1 LWYFYIDTKNTKLSM
16 TKILIIE
23 DDTSFAQML
32 QKFLARNSYDVVL
45 SHTGLDGEKQLKEH
59 DFQLVIT
66 DLRLPDYDGIKL
78 VSDLKDKIPVIVM
91 TGYAE
96 VATAVKAMKMGA
108 YDYISKP
115 FTPDQMLSVIDGALN
130 AKPIISKEPV
140 QTATENSRENALG
153 ESKSSTSQEFIL
165 TSEATQKLEEYI
177 VLVAP
182 TDMSV
187 LIIGESGTGKEVTAK
202 AIHQKSTRNEKPF
215 IALDCGAIPK
225 ELAASEFFGHIKG
238 SFTGAV
244 TDKVG
249 SFEAANGGTLFLDE
263 VGNLSYENQ
272 IQLLRALQE
281 RKIKR
286 IGSNTEIQVDVR
298 ILSATNEDLKS
309 AVEKGTFR
317 EDLYHRLN
325 EFSLQIPALKNRHGD
340 LPVLASH
347 FLRKFNEKLNKQIVD
362 FSDEV
367 WDIFNAYHWPG
378 NIRELQ
384 NVIQRAVLLST
395 SDKVEAKVLP
405 SELMS
410 PVLETA
416 ELGSLSKAEFEKE
429 QIVNA
434 LKRTNYNKS
443 KAAKLL
449 QVTRKTLYNRINY
462 YDLDL

>member
-1 LWYFYIDTKNTKLSM
+1 M
-16 TKILIIE
+16 PKILIIE

-32 QKFLARNSYDVVL
+32 QKFLERKDFSVVV
-45 SHTGLDGEKQLKEH
+45 SQTGLDGEKQVKENE
-59 DFQLVIT
+59 FSLVIT
-66 DLRLPDYDGIKL
+66 DLRLPDYDSLKL
-78 VSDLKDKIPVIVM
+78 VSELNGKIPVIVM

-115 FTPDQMLSVIDGALN
+115 FTPDKMLAVIDGALRS
-130 AKPIISKEPV
+130 KPESSNRNKINQSQGVDQKEEEKDKEIK
-140 QTATENSRENALG
+140 TSTEDLVFVSDAA
-153 ESKSSTSQEFIL
+153 Q
-165 TSEATQKLEEYI
+165 QLEKYLS
-177 VLVAP
+177 LVAP

-202 AIHQKSTRNEKPF
+202 AIHTQSNRSQNKF

-225 ELAASEFFGHIKG
+225 ELAASEFFGHLKG

-244 TDKVG
+244 ADKVG

-263 VGNLSYENQ
+263 IGNLTYENQ
-272 IQLLRALQE
+272 MQLLRALQE

-286 IGSNTEIQVDVR
+286 IGSNTEILVDVR
-298 ILSATNEDLKS
+298 VLSATNEDLKS

-325 EFSLQIPALKNRHGD
+325 EFSLQIPSLRDRDED
-340 LPVLASH
+340 LTVLVNY
-347 FLRKFNEKLNKQIVD
+347 FLDKSNAKLGKQIHG
-362 FSDEV
+362 FSEEV
-367 WDIFNAYHWPG
+367 WGIFESYHWPG

-384 NVIQRAVLLST
+384 NVIQRAVLLT
-395 SDKVEAKVLP
+395 TTDTIQPQVLP
-405 SELMS
+405 
-410 PVLETA
+410 A
-416 ELGSLSKAEFEKE
+416 EVQEPSNVPPDYSTLSKANFEKE
-429 QIVNA
+429 QILSA

-462 YDLDL
+462 YDLDI

>member
-1 LWYFYIDTKNTKLSM
+1 M
-16 TKILIIE
+16 PKILIIE

-32 QKFLARNSYDVVL
+32 QKFLERKDFSVVV
-45 SHTGLDGEKQLKEH
+45 SQTGLDGENQLKENG
-59 DFQLVIT
+59 FQLVIT
-66 DLRLPDYDGIKL
+66 DLRLPDYDSLKL
-78 VSDLKDKIPVIVM
+78 VSQLNGKLPVIVM

-115 FTPDQMLSVIDGALN
+115 FTPDQMLAVIDGALKS
-130 AKPIISKEPV
+130 KPEISKV
-140 QTATENSRENALG
+140 NQTNSSEIIDHKEEIKDNRIKTGTEDLIFDSDAA
-153 ESKSSTSQEFIL
+153 Q
-165 TSEATQKLEEYI
+165 QLEKYLS
-177 VLVAP
+177 LVAP

-202 AIHQKSTRNEKPF
+202 AIHTKSSRSTNEF
-215 IALDCGAIPK
+215 IALDCGAIPI
-225 ELAASEFFGHIKG
+225 ELAASEFFGHLKG

-244 TDKVG
+244 ADKVG

-272 IQLLRALQE
+272 MQLLRALQE

-286 IGSNTEIQVDVR
+286 IGSNTEILVDVR
-298 ILSATNEDLKS
+298 VLSATNEDLKS

-325 EFSLQIPALKNRHGD
+325 EFSLQIPSLRNRHGD
-340 LPVLASH
+340 LTVFANY
-347 FLRKFNEKLNKQIVD
+347 FLEKSNTKLGKEISD

-367 WDIFNAYHWPG
+367 WDIFESYHWPG

-384 NVIQRAVLLST
+384 NVIQRAVLLT
-395 SDKVEAKVLP
+395 TTDKIQPQVLP
-405 SELMS
+405 SELHEPS
-410 PVLETA
+410 KVTPDY
-416 ELGSLSKAEFEKE
+416 SNLSKASFEKE
-429 QIVNA
+429 QILNA

-462 YDLDL
+462 YDLDI

>member
-1 LWYFYIDTKNTKLSM
+1 M
-16 TKILIIE
+16 PKILIIE

-32 QKFLARNSYDVVL
+32 QNFLARNDFEVIL
-45 SHTGLDGEKQLKEH
+45 SHTGLDGEKQLTEQSF
-59 DFQLVIT
+59 DLVIT

-78 VSDLKDKIPVIVM
+78 VSQLKGKIPVIVM

-96 VATAVKAMKMGA
+96 VSTAVKAMKMGA

-115 FTPDQMLSVIDGALN
+115 FTPDQMLFVIDGALN
-130 AKPIISKEPV
+130 SKPIAPKETTSHV
-140 QTATENSRENALG
+140 
-153 ESKSSTSQEFIL
+153 KDSSEAKIDGDKRGSGLNEL
-165 TSEATQKLEEYI
+165 TLVSEATQKLDEHI
-177 VLVAP
+177 TLVAP

-187 LIIGESGTGKEVTAK
+187 LIVGESGTGKEVTAK
-202 AIHQKSTRNEKPF
+202 AIHQKSNRKGKPF

-225 ELAASEFFGHIKG
+225 ELAASEFFGHLKG

-244 TDKVG
+244 ADKVG

-298 ILSATNEDLKS
+298 ILSATNEDLKA
-309 AVEKGTFR
+309 AVTNGNFR

-340 LPVLASH
+340 LLVLASH
-347 FLRKFNEKLNKQIVD
+347 FLGKFNEKLNKQISD

-384 NVIQRAVLLST
+384 NVIQRAVLLT
-395 SDKVEAKVLP
+395 TTDKIQANTLP
-405 SELMS
+405 SELMN
-410 PVLETA
+410 PVLETV
-416 ELGSLSKAEFEKE
+416 ELGNLSKADFEKE

>member
-1 LWYFYIDTKNTKLSM
+1 M

-32 QKFLARNSYDVVL
+32 QKFLARNSYEVVL

-78 VSDLKDKIPVIVM
+78 VSTLKDEIPVIVM

-96 VATAVKAMKMGA
+96 VSTAVKAMKMGA

-115 FTPDQMLSVIDGALN
+115 FTPDQMLLVIDGALN
-130 AKPIISKEPV
+130 SKPVVSKEPV
-140 QTATENSRENALG
+140 H
-153 ESKSSTSQEFIL
+153 SKEKVVIGKEVTTSQELIL
-165 TSEATQKLEEYI
+165 TSEATQKLEEHI

-202 AIHQKSTRNEKPF
+202 AIHQKSTRNGKPF

-244 TDKVG
+244 ADKVG

-286 IGSNTEIQVDVR
+286 IGSNTEIHVDVR

-340 LPVLASH
+340 LTVLASH

-395 SDKVEAKVLP
+395 TDKVEAKVLP

>member
-1 LWYFYIDTKNTKLSM
+1 M
-16 TKILIIE
+16 PKILIIE

-32 QKFLARNSYDVVL
+32 QKFLTRNGFDVSV
-45 SHTGLDGEKQLKEH
+45 SQTGLDGEKKIAETT
-59 DFQLVIT
+59 FKLVIT
-66 DLRLPDYDGIKL
+66 DLRLPDYDGLKL
-78 VSDLKDKIPVIVM
+78 VSKLNGKVPVIVM

-96 VATAVKAMKMGA
+96 VATAVKAMKLGA

-130 AKPIISKEPV
+130 AKPIIIKENVPGPTQGGPSTV
-140 QTATENSRENALG
+140 ENKTGTSRTIKNL
-153 ESKSSTSQEFIL
+153 IL
-165 TSEATQKLEEYI
+165 VSEPAEKLEEYI
-177 VLVAP
+177 SLVAP

-202 AIHQKSTRNEKPF
+202 AIHEKSTRSTNAF
-215 IALDCGAIPK
+215 VALDCGAIPK
-225 ELAASEFFGHIKG
+225 ELAASEFFGHLKG

-244 TDKVG
+244 ADKAG

-298 ILSATNEDLKS
+298 ILSATNEDLNS
-309 AVEKGTFR
+309 AVETGIFR

-325 EFSLQIPALKNRHGD
+325 EFSLQIPSLKDRRGD
-340 LPVLASH
+340 LPVLANY
-347 FLRKFNEKLNKQIVD
+347 FLDKSNQKLGKAING
-362 FSDEV
+362 FSDTV
-367 WDIFNAYHWPG
+367 WDVFKAYHWPG

-384 NVIQRAVLLST
+384 NVIQRAVLLT
-395 SDKVEAKVLP
+395 DTPKIHEKVLP
-405 SELMS
+405 PELLQ
-410 PVLETA
+410 PVAKAVEHGT
-416 ELGSLSKAEFEKE
+416 LSKADFEKE
-429 QIVNA
+429 QILTA

-449 QVTRKTLYNRINY
+449 QVTRKTLYNRISHYN
-462 YDLDL
+462 LDV

>member
-1 LWYFYIDTKNTKLSM
+1 M
-16 TKILIIE
+16 PKILIIE

-32 QKFLARNSYDVVL
+32 QKFLERKDFSVVV
-45 SHTGLDGEKQLKEH
+45 SQTGLDGENQLKENG
-59 DFQLVIT
+59 FSLVIT
-66 DLRLPDYDGIKL
+66 DLRLPDYDSLKL
-78 VSDLKDKIPVIVM
+78 VSQLNGKLPVIVM

-115 FTPDQMLSVIDGALN
+115 FTPDQMLTVIDGALQS
-130 AKPIISKEPV
+130 KPKISKV
-140 QTATENSRENALG
+140 NQIN
-153 ESKSSTSQEFIL
+153 
-165 TSEATQKLEEYI
+165 TSEIVYHKEEEKDKRIKTSTEDLVFSSDAAQQLEKYLS
-177 VLVAP
+177 LVAP

-202 AIHQKSTRNEKPF
+202 AIHTKSSRSTNEF

-225 ELAASEFFGHIKG
+225 ELAASEFFGHLKG

-244 TDKVG
+244 ADKVG

-272 IQLLRALQE
+272 MQLLRALQE

-286 IGSNTEIQVDVR
+286 IGSNTEILVDVR
-298 ILSATNEDLKS
+298 VLSATNEDLKS

-325 EFSLQIPALKNRHGD
+325 EFSLQIPSLRNRHGD
-340 LPVLASH
+340 LPVFANY
-347 FLRKFNEKLNKQIVD
+347 FLEKSNTKLDKEIAD

-367 WDIFNAYHWPG
+367 WDIFEAYHWPG

-384 NVIQRAVLLST
+384 NVIQRAVLLT
-395 SDKVEAKVLP
+395 TTDKIQPQVLP
-405 SELMS
+405 SELQEPS
-410 PVLETA
+410 NVTPDY
-416 ELGSLSKAEFEKE
+416 SNLSKASFEKE
-429 QIVNA
+429 QILNA

-462 YDLDL
+462 YDLDI

>member
-1 LWYFYIDTKNTKLSM
+1 MWYFYVHTLNTIATMS
-16 TKILIIE
+16 KILIIE

-32 QKFLARNSYDVVL
+32 QKFLVRNDFDVVL
-45 SHTGLDGEKQLKEH
+45 SHTGLDGEKKLGEH

-78 VSDLKDKIPVIVM
+78 VSDLRGKIPVIVM

-115 FTPDQMLSVIDGALN
+115 FTPDQMLLVIDGALN
-130 AKPIISKEPV
+130 AKPAVAKETLKV
-140 QTATENSRENALG
+140 KAKGGHAETSL
-153 ESKSSTSQEFIL
+153 KKKDSTLKEL
-165 TSEATQKLEEYI
+165 VLPSEATQKLDEYI
-177 VLVAP
+177 ALVAP

-187 LIIGESGTGKEVTAK
+187 LIIGDSGTGKEVTAK
-202 AIHQKSTRNEKPF
+202 AIHKNSSRKEKDF
-215 IALDCGAIPK
+215 VALDCGAIPK
-225 ELAASEFFGHIKG
+225 ELATSEFFGHLKG

-272 IQLLRALQE
+272 MQLLRALQE

-286 IGSNTEIQVDVR
+286 IGSNTEINVDVR
-298 ILSATNEDLKS
+298 ILSATNEDLKA
-309 AVEKGTFR
+309 AVEKGAFR

-325 EFSLQIPALKNRHGD
+325 EFSLKIPALKNRHGD
-340 LPVLASH
+340 LPPLARY
-347 FLRKFNEKLNKQIVD
+347 FLDKFNAKLNKEITG

-384 NVIQRAVLLST
+384 NVIQRAVLLTS
-395 SDKVEAKVLP
+395 SDKVETQALP
-405 SELMS
+405 SEVLN
-410 PVLETA
+410 PVAETI
-416 ELGSLSKAEFEKE
+416 EVGSLSKADFEKE

-462 YDLDL
+462 YDLDV

>member
-1 LWYFYIDTKNTKLSM
+1 M
-16 TKILIIE
+16 PKILIIE

-32 QKFLARNSYDVVL
+32 QKFLERKDFSVVV
-45 SHTGLDGEKQLKEH
+45 SQTGLDGENQLKENG
-59 DFQLVIT
+59 FSLVIT
-66 DLRLPDYDGIKL
+66 DLRLPDYDSLKL
-78 VSDLKDKIPVIVM
+78 VSQLNGKLPVIVM

-115 FTPDQMLSVIDGALN
+115 FTPDQMLAVIDGALKS
-130 AKPIISKEPV
+130 KPEISKVNQINSPEIV
-140 QTATENSRENALG
+140 DHKEEEKDKRVKTTTEDLAF
-153 ESKSSTSQEFIL
+153 SSDAAQ
-165 TSEATQKLEEYI
+165 QLEKYLS
-177 VLVAP
+177 LVAP

-202 AIHQKSTRNEKPF
+202 AIHAKSSRRTNEF

-225 ELAASEFFGHIKG
+225 ELAASEFFGHLKG

-244 TDKVG
+244 ADKMG

-272 IQLLRALQE
+272 MQLLRALQE

-286 IGSNTEIQVDVR
+286 IGSNTEILVDVR
-298 ILSATNEDLKS
+298 VLSATNEDLKS

-325 EFSLQIPALKNRHGD
+325 EFSLQIPSLRNRHGD
-340 LPVLASH
+340 LPVFANY
-347 FLRKFNEKLNKQIVD
+347 FLEKYNIKLGKEIAD

-367 WDIFNAYHWPG
+367 WDIFEAYHWPG

-384 NVIQRAVLLST
+384 NVIQRAVLLT
-395 SDKVEAKVLP
+395 TTDKIQ
-405 SELMS
+405 
-410 PVLETA
+410 T
-416 ELGSLSKAEFEKE
+416 
-429 QIVNA
+429 
-434 LKRTNYNKS
+434 
-443 KAAKLL
+443 
-449 QVTRKTLYNRINY
+449 QV
-462 YDLDL
+462 

>member
-1 LWYFYIDTKNTKLSM
+1 M
-16 TKILIIE
+16 PKILIIE

-32 QKFLARNSYDVVL
+32 QRFLARNNFDVVL
-45 SHTGLDGEKQLKEH
+45 SLTGLDGEKQIKEQ

-78 VSDLKDKIPVIVM
+78 VSELKGSIPVIVM

-115 FTPDQMLSVIDGALN
+115 FTPDQMLLVIDGALN
-130 AKPIISKEPV
+130 AKPTSAKEPV
-140 QTATENSRENALG
+140 ISSNTNDSIKDVEEG
-153 ESKSSTSQEFIL
+153 EITTSNELVL
-165 TSEATQKLEEYI
+165 TSEATQVLEEHI

-202 AIHQKSTRNEKPF
+202 NIHHKSSRKAKPF

-238 SFTGAV
+238 SFTGAIA
-244 TDKVG
+244 DKIG
-249 SFEAANGGTLFLDE
+249 SFEAANEGTLFLDE

-281 RKIKR
+281 RKIKK
-286 IGSNTEIQVDVR
+286 IGSNTEIDVDVR
-298 ILSATNEDLKS
+298 ILSATNEDLKA

-340 LPVLASH
+340 LPILASH
-347 FLRKFNEKLNKQIVD
+347 FLEKFNKKLNKQITD

-384 NVIQRAVLLST
+384 NVIQRAVLLTTT
-395 SDKVEAKVLP
+395 SKIEAKALP
-405 SELMS
+405 SELMN
-410 PVLETA
+410 PVLESV
-416 ELGSLSKAEFEKE
+416 EIGSLSKADFEKE
-429 QIVNA
+429 QIINA

>member
-1 LWYFYIDTKNTKLSM
+1 M
-16 TKILIIE
+16 PKILIIE

-32 QKFLARNSYDVVL
+32 QKFLIRKDFDVVI
-45 SHTGLDGEKQLKEH
+45 SHTGLDGEKQIKENS
-59 DFQLVIT
+59 FQLIIT

-78 VSDLKDKIPVIVM
+78 VSELKGKIPVIVM

-115 FTPDQMLSVIDGALN
+115 FTPDQMLSVIDGALH
-130 AKPIISKEPV
+130 AKPIVHK
-140 QTATENSRENALG
+140 ENSPNKKVTIDSNSNLEKQ
-153 ESKSSTSQEFIL
+153 EPTVSTNSDL
-165 TSEATQKLEEYI
+165 VLVSEATQKLDEYI
-177 VLVAP
+177 SLVAP

-202 AIHQKSTRNEKPF
+202 AIHQKSARKEKPF

-225 ELAASEFFGHIKG
+225 ELASSEFFGHLKG

-244 TDKVG
+244 ADKIG

-272 IQLLRALQE
+272 MQLLRALQE

-286 IGSNTEIQVDVR
+286 IGSNSEINVDVR
-298 ILSATNEDLKS
+298 ILSATNEDLKT

-325 EFSLQIPALKNRHGD
+325 EFSLQIPALKDRGGD
-340 LPVLASH
+340 LQVLANH
-347 FLRKFNEKLNKQIVD
+347 FLEKFNKKLGKELVG

-367 WDIFNAYHWPG
+367 WDIFNAYNWPG

-384 NVIQRAVLLST
+384 NVIQRAVLLT
-395 SDKVEAKVLP
+395 VSDKVQVDVLP
-405 SELMS
+405 SEMLQ
-410 PVLETA
+410 PTVATPKDF
-416 ELGSLSKAEFEKE
+416 GSLSKADFEKE

-462 YDLDL
+462 YDLDV

>member
-1 LWYFYIDTKNTKLSM
+1 M
-16 TKILIIE
+16 PKILIIE

-32 QKFLARNSYDVVL
+32 QKFLERNSFDVVL
-45 SHTGLDGEKQLKEH
+45 SHTGSDGEKQLENTN
-59 DFQLVIT
+59 FQLVIT

-78 VSDLKDKIPVIVM
+78 VAQLKGKLPIIVM

-115 FTPDQMLSVIDGALN
+115 FTPDQMLSIIDGALH
-130 AKPIISKEPV
+130 AKPILKKDATPVYGEKPESNIETEQCLSK
-140 QTATENSRENALG
+140 TTTELVLASDA
-153 ESKSSTSQEFIL
+153 
-165 TSEATQKLEEYI
+165 AQKLEEYLS
-177 VLVAP
+177 LVAP

-202 AIHQKSTRNEKPF
+202 AIHKKSTRRNNSF

-225 ELAASEFFGHIKG
+225 ELAASEFFGHLKG

-244 TDKVG
+244 ADKIG

-263 VGNLSYENQ
+263 VGNLSYQNQ

-286 IGSNTEIQVDVR
+286 IGSNTEILVDVR

-309 AVEKGTFR
+309 AVDKGTFR

-325 EFSLQIPALKNRHGD
+325 EFSLQIPSLKDRHGD
-340 LPVLASH
+340 LPILANH
-347 FLRKFNEKLNKQIVD
+347 FLEKFNLKLGKEITD

-367 WDIFNAYHWPG
+367 WDIFKSYRWPG

-384 NVIQRAVLLST
+384 NVIQRAVLLT
-395 SDKVEAKVLP
+395 TTEKIQINVLP
-405 SELMS
+405 SELQQ
-410 PVLETA
+410 PTVLPTDHGN
-416 ELGSLSKAEFEKE
+416 LTKADFEKE
-429 QIVNA
+429 QIINA
-434 LKRTNYNKS
+434 LKRTDYNKS

-462 YDLDL
+462 YDLDF

>member
-1 LWYFYIDTKNTKLSM
+1 MS
-16 TKILIIE
+16 KILILE

-32 QKFLARNSYDVVL
+32 KKFLERNGFDIVV
-45 SHTGLDGEKQLKEH
+45 SQTGLDGEKQLKEQN
-59 DFQLVIT
+59 FQLVIT

-78 VSDLKDKIPVIVM
+78 VSQLKDSIPVIVM

-96 VATAVKAMKMGA
+96 VSTAVKAMKMGA

-115 FTPDQMLSVIDGALN
+115 FTPDQMLAVIDGALH
-130 AKPIISKEPV
+130 AKPIISKE
-140 QTATENSRENALG
+140 TAFTTKND
-153 ESKSSTSQEFIL
+153 SKSTVENEDKSSISNDLEL
-165 TSEATQKLEEYI
+165 LSEAAQKLDEHI
-177 VLVAP
+177 ALVAP

-202 AIHQKSTRNEKPF
+202 AIHQKSNRKEKPF

-225 ELAASEFFGHIKG
+225 ELAASEFFGHLKG
-238 SFTGAV
+238 SFTGAIA
-244 TDKVG
+244 DKIG

-286 IGSNTEIQVDVR
+286 IGSNSEVEVNVR
-298 ILSATNEDLKS
+298 ILSATNEDLKA
-309 AVEKGTFR
+309 AVEKGNFR

-325 EFSLQIPALKNRHGD
+325 EFSLQIPALKDRQGD
-340 LPVLASH
+340 LAVLASH
-347 FLRKFNEKLNKQIVD
+347 FLEKFNQKLNKQIVD

-367 WDIFNAYHWPG
+367 WNVFNTYHWPG

-384 NVIQRAVLLST
+384 NVIQRAVLLT
-395 SDKVEAKVLP
+395 TTNEIQVNTLP
-405 SELMS
+405 EELMRS
-410 PVLETA
+410 KPERID
-416 ELGSLSKAEFEKE
+416 LGSVSKADFEKE

>member
-1 LWYFYIDTKNTKLSM
+1 M

-45 SHTGLDGEKQLKEH
+45 SHTGLDGEKQLKDQ

-78 VSDLKDKIPVIVM
+78 VSKLKGEIPVIVM

-96 VATAVKAMKMGA
+96 VSTAVKAMKMGA

-130 AKPIISKEPV
+130 SRPVIAKE
-140 QTATENSRENALG
+140 ATKENSKASAPIE
-153 ESKSSTSQEFIL
+153 KSGANSEHLLL
-165 TSEATQKLEEYI
+165 TSDATQKLEEHI
-177 VLVAP
+177 ILVAP

-244 TDKVG
+244 ADKIG

-298 ILSATNEDLKS
+298 ILSATNEDLKA
-309 AVEKGTFR
+309 AVEKGNFR

-340 LPVLASH
+340 LPVLATH
-347 FLRKFNEKLNKQIVD
+347 FLEKFNKKLNKQILD

-367 WDIFNAYHWPG
+367 WDIFKAYNWPG

-384 NVIQRAVLLST
+384 NVVQRAVLLT
-395 SDKVEAKVLP
+395 TTDKVQANTLP
-405 SELMS
+405 SELIN
-410 PVLETA
+410 PVLETV
-416 ELGSLSKAEFEKE
+416 ELGSLSKADFEKE

>member
-1 LWYFYIDTKNTKLSM
+1 M
-16 TKILIIE
+16 PKILIIE

-32 QKFLARNSYDVVL
+32 QKFLIRKEFDVTL
-45 SHTGLDGEKQLKEH
+45 SHTGLDGEKQLNDN

-78 VSDLKDKIPVIVM
+78 VSKLNGKIPVIVM

-96 VATAVKAMKMGA
+96 VASAVKAMKMGA

-115 FTPDQMLSVIDGALN
+115 FTPDQMLSVIDGALHS
-130 AKPIISKEPV
+130 KPIAQKENTSNLNKSNDLDVAATKELKSGAIDSKLIMV
-140 QTATENSRENALG
+140 
-153 ESKSSTSQEFIL
+153 
-165 TSEATQKLEEYI
+165 SEAAQKLEDYI

-187 LIIGESGTGKEVTAK
+187 LIIGESGTGKEVTAQE
-202 AIHQKSTRNEKPF
+202 IHEKSTRKNEPF
-215 IALDCGAIPK
+215 VPLDCGAIPK
-225 ELAASEFFGHIKG
+225 ELAASEFFGHLKG

-244 TDKVG
+244 ADKVG

-286 IGSNTEIQVDVR
+286 IGSNTEIEVDVR
-298 ILSATNEDLKS
+298 ILSATNEDLKA
-309 AVEKGTFR
+309 AVEKGAFR

-325 EFSLQIPALKNRHGD
+325 EFSLQIPALKNRQGD
-340 LPVLASH
+340 LKVLAHH
-347 FLRKFNEKLNKQIVD
+347 FLEKFNKKLGKQISD
-362 FSDEV
+362 FSEEV
-367 WDIFNAYHWPG
+367 WDIFNLYHWPG

-384 NVIQRAVLLST
+384 NIIQRAVLLT
-395 SDKVEAKVLP
+395 TTNKIEVNVLP
-405 SELMS
+405 NELLS
-410 PVLETA
+410 PVVETA
-416 ELGSLSKAEFEKE
+416 NFGNVSKADFEKE

-449 QVTRKTLYNRINY
+449 QVTRKTLYNRINF
-462 YDLDL
+462 YDLDF

>member
-1 LWYFYIDTKNTKLSM
+1 M
-16 TKILIIE
+16 PKILIIE

-32 QKFLARNSYDVVL
+32 QKFLERKDFSVVV
-45 SHTGLDGEKQLKEH
+45 SQTGLDGENQLKENG
-59 DFQLVIT
+59 FQLVIT
-66 DLRLPDYDGIKL
+66 DLRLPDYDSLKL
-78 VSDLKDKIPVIVM
+78 VSQLNGKLPVIVM

-115 FTPDQMLSVIDGALN
+115 FTPDQMLTVIGGALQS
-130 AKPIISKEPV
+130 KPKISKV
-140 QTATENSRENALG
+140 NQIN
-153 ESKSSTSQEFIL
+153 
-165 TSEATQKLEEYI
+165 TSEIVDNKEEIKDNRIKTGTEDLIFDSDAAQQLEKYLS
-177 VLVAP
+177 LVAP

-202 AIHQKSTRNEKPF
+202 AIHTKSSRSTNEF

-225 ELAASEFFGHIKG
+225 ELAASEFFGHLKG

-244 TDKVG
+244 ADKVG

-272 IQLLRALQE
+272 MQLLRALQE

-286 IGSNTEIQVDVR
+286 IGSNTEILVDVR
-298 ILSATNEDLKS
+298 VLSATNEDLKS

-325 EFSLQIPALKNRHGD
+325 EFSLQIPSLRNRHGD
-340 LPVLASH
+340 LTVFANY
-347 FLRKFNEKLNKQIVD
+347 FLEKSNTKLGKEIAD

-367 WDIFNAYHWPG
+367 WDIFESYHWPG

-384 NVIQRAVLLST
+384 NVIQRAVLLT
-395 SDKVEAKVLP
+395 TTDKIQTQVLP
-405 SELMS
+405 SELREPS
-410 PVLETA
+410 NVPPDY
-416 ELGSLSKAEFEKE
+416 SNLSKASFEKE
-429 QIVNA
+429 QILNA

-462 YDLDL
+462 YDLDI

>member
-1 LWYFYIDTKNTKLSM
+1 MS
-16 TKILIIE
+16 KILILE

-32 QKFLARNSYDVVL
+32 KKFLERNGFDIVV
-45 SHTGLDGEKQLKEH
+45 SQTGLDGEKQLKEQN
-59 DFQLVIT
+59 FQLVIT

-78 VSDLKDKIPVIVM
+78 VSQLKDSIPVIVM

-96 VATAVKAMKMGA
+96 VSTAVKAMKMGA

-115 FTPDQMLSVIDGALN
+115 FTPDQMLAVIDGALH
-130 AKPIISKEPV
+130 AKPIISKE
-140 QTATENSRENALG
+140 TAITTKND
-153 ESKSSTSQEFIL
+153 SKSIVENEDKSSISNDLEL
-165 TSEATQKLEEYI
+165 LSEAAQKLDEHI
-177 VLVAP
+177 ALVAP

-202 AIHQKSTRNEKPF
+202 AIHQKSNRKEKPF

-225 ELAASEFFGHIKG
+225 ELAASEFFGHLKG
-238 SFTGAV
+238 SFTGAIA
-244 TDKVG
+244 DKIG

-286 IGSNTEIQVDVR
+286 IGSNTEVEVNVR
-298 ILSATNEDLKS
+298 ILSATNEDLKA
-309 AVEKGTFR
+309 AVEKGNFR

-325 EFSLQIPALKNRHGD
+325 EFSLQIPALKDRQGD
-340 LPVLASH
+340 LAVLASH
-347 FLRKFNEKLNKQIVD
+347 FLEKFNQKLNKQIID

-367 WDIFNAYHWPG
+367 WNAFNTYHWPG

-384 NVIQRAVLLST
+384 NVIQRAVLLT
-395 SDKVEAKVLP
+395 TTNEIQVNTLP
-405 SELMS
+405 EELMRS
-410 PVLETA
+410 KPERID
-416 ELGSLSKAEFEKE
+416 LGSVSKADFEKE